1 MSQVRRGVLRGAP
14 MIDPANAGRAVLAV
28 AADAEAIVDAD
39 LALDANRLGVA
50 R

>member
-1 MSQVRRGVLRGAP
+1 